1 MTYNINLILLTSLIM
16 DKIKIW
22 FVFKEREIMKKNGVL
37 KNVNYLWVRIILF
50 VSAGEINL
58 IQFL

>member
-1 MTYNINLILLTSLIM
+1 MK
-16 DKIKIW
+16 KIKIW

-37 KNVNYLWVRIILF
+37 KNVNYLKEKIILF